1 MSRKSMASPRRTS
14 RGDALL
20 TRARDLIS
28 GLMPIFGAVRQRVL
42 AHPRW
47 SSAAAVL
54 LASGLVLGLVPESD
68 SSPADATRTM
78 ALVLPGQDPSAG
90 PGRSI
95 ELDASSLEPLLE
107 ASPITER
114 HVPAPDPG
122 TAELDWTLVEV
133 RPGQTMERIF
143 RDLGLGPGLLHRVV
157 HLDQNTRSLTRIR
170 PGDQFAFDIDPEHG
184 FRAIRAEFDE
194 EHWLFIETNGE
205 GLASR
210 LEPRSLDQRIVEA
223 SGTISSSLFNAAKA
237 AGLSDN
243 MTMRLANIFGW
254 DVDFALD
261 IRAGDRFSLVYEE
274 IWRDGE
280 FLRDGPILA
289 ARFVN
294 RGDAFEAIRFDTG
307 DGPDYFAPDGRP
319 MRKAFLRAPL
329 NFTRVTSNFNPRRF
343 HPITRRVRPH
353 NGTDYGAATGTPV
366 WAAGDGRVIESAY
379 NNTNG
384 NYVFVQHG
392 NNIVTRYLHLSRR
405 DVRRGDRVRQG
416 QTIGTVGATGL
427 ATGPHLHYE
436 FLANGV
442 HRNPRTIDLPPA
454 DPLPAELMD
463 SFRVVGRPLLAR
475 LEAADTGGGL
485 MLASRDETGCEG
497 TGSSC

>member
-20 TRARDLIS
+20 TGASDLIS

-47 SSAAAVL
+47 SAAAAVL

-68 SSPADATRTM
+68 SSPAEATRTT
-78 ALVLPGQDPSAG
+78 ALALPGQNLSAKPEPSSGLDTSGLDLLAEAG
-90 PGRSI
+90 SMS
-95 ELDASSLEPLLE
+95 ELQAPD
-107 ASPITER
+107 
-114 HVPAPDPG
+114 PDPG

-133 RPGQTMERIF
+133 RPGQTMDRIF
-143 RDLGLGPGLLHRVV
+143 RDLDLGPGLLHRVV

-170 PGDQFAFDIDPEHG
+170 PGDQFAFDIDPDDG
-184 FRAIRAEFDE
+184 FRAMRAEFDE
-194 EHWLFIETNGE
+194 EHWLFIENHGDDLT
-205 GLASR
+205 SR
-210 LEPRSLDQRIVEA
+210 IEPRWLDRRIVEA

-294 RGDAFEAIRFDTG
+294 RGDSFEAIRFDTG
-307 DGPDYFAPDGRP
+307 DGPDYFCARRPPHAQGVLACTIEFHARHVELQPPSLSPDYPPGPATQRH
-319 MRKAFLRAPL
+319 RLRR
-329 NFTRVTSNFNPRRF
+329 THR
-343 HPITRRVRPH
+343 HPGV
-353 NGTDYGAATGTPV
+353 G
-366 WAAGDGRVIESAY
+366 
-379 NNTNG
+379 
-384 NYVFVQHG
+384 
-392 NNIVTRYLHLSRR
+392 SR
-405 DVRRGDRVRQG
+405 
-416 QTIGTVGATGL
+416 
-427 ATGPHLHYE
+427 
-436 FLANGV
+436 
-442 HRNPRTIDLPPA
+442 
-454 DPLPAELMD
+454 
-463 SFRVVGRPLLAR
+463 
-475 LEAADTGGGL
+475 
-485 MLASRDETGCEG
+485 
-497 TGSSC
+497 